1 MNPKGETMDKTSISI
16 LTQVAFKGAIEV
28 CKDNIGNDAGNLAFI
43 ETLTFLTDALMQE
56 VSERTGEATSR
67 PAQASAPA
75 PQAQAAVQEVFGQV
89 EQVNTNVEIIPTKD
103 GAPFGDMPAWLISAA
118 QAKGVTKVFDNRNR
132 LSSNPKMPWFK
143 APKDQGEHAFW
154 PPKNVN
160 A

>member
-1 MNPKGETMDKTSISI
+1 MDKTSISI

-56 VSERTGEATSR
+56 VAERTGESATR
-67 PAQASAPA
+67 PAPASA
-75 PQAQAAVQEVFGQV
+75 PQAQNAVQEVFGQV
-89 EQVNTNVEIIPTKD
+89 EQVNTTVEIIPTKD

-118 QAKGVTKVFDNRNR
+118 KAKGVTKVFDNRNR
-132 LSSNPKMPWFK
+132 LSQSPKSPWFK
-143 APKDQGEHAFW
+143 APADQGEHAFW
-154 PPKNVN
+154 PPKGAN

>member
-1 MNPKGETMDKTSISI
+1 MDNRDISI

-28 CKDNIGNDAGNLAFI
+28 CRDNIGNDAGNLAFI

-56 VSERTGEATSR
+56 VGERTGSAMAK
-67 PAQASAPA
+67 PAQAPA

-132 LSSNPKMPWFK
+132 LSTNPKLPWFK

-154 PPKNVN
+154 PPKGVT

>member
-1 MNPKGETMDKTSISI
+1 MDNRDISI

-28 CKDNIGNDAGNLAFI
+28 CRDNIGNDAGNLAFI

-56 VSERTGEATSR
+56 VGERTGSAMAK
-67 PAQASAPA
+67 PAPAPA

-132 LSSNPKMPWFK
+132 LSTNPKLPWFK

-154 PPKNVN
+154 PPKGVT

>member
-1 MNPKGETMDKTSISI
+1 MDNRDISI

-28 CKDNIGNDAGNLAFI
+28 CRDNIGNDSGNLAFI
-43 ETLTFLTDALMQE
+43 ETFTFLTDALLQE
-56 VSERTGEATSR
+56 VRERTGQSEPQGVR
-67 PAQASAPA
+67 PAPAPA

-132 LSSNPKMPWFK
+132 LSSNPKLPWFK

-154 PPKNVN
+154 PPKGVS

>member
-1 MNPKGETMDKTSISI
+1 MDNRDKSI

-28 CKDNIGNDAGNLAFI
+28 CGENIGSDAGNLAFI
-43 ETLTFLTDALMQE
+43 ETLTFLTDCLMAE
-56 VSERTGEATSR
+56 VADRTGVTTNVLST
-67 PAQASAPA
+67 PAPTPAPAPA

-132 LSSNPKMPWFK
+132 LSSNPKLPWFK

-154 PPKNVN
+154 PPKGVS

>member
-1 MNPKGETMDKTSISI
+1 MDNRDISI

-28 CKDNIGNDAGNLAFI
+28 CRDNIGNDAGNLAFI

-56 VSERTGEATSR
+56 VGERTGSAMAK
-67 PAQASAPA
+67 PAPAPAPA
-75 PQAQAAVQEVFGQV
+75 PQAQQAVQEVFGQV

-132 LSSNPKMPWFK
+132 LSSNPKLPWFK

-154 PPKNVN
+154 PPKGVT

>member
-1 MNPKGETMDKTSISI
+1 MDNRDISI

-28 CKDNIGNDAGNLAFI
+28 CRDNIGNDAGNLAFI

-56 VSERTGEATSR
+56 VGERTGSAMAK
-67 PAQASAPA
+67 PAPAPA
-75 PQAQAAVQEVFGQV
+75 PQAQAVVQEVFGQV

-132 LSSNPKMPWFK
+132 LSTNPKLPWFK

-154 PPKNVN
+154 PPKGVT

>member
-1 MNPKGETMDKTSISI
+1 MDNRDISI

-28 CKDNIGNDAGNLAFI
+28 CRDNIGNDAGNLAFI
-43 ETLTFLTDALMQE
+43 ETLHFLTDALMQE
-56 VSERTGEATSR
+56 VGERTGSAMAK
-67 PAQASAPA
+67 PAPA
-75 PQAQAAVQEVFGQV
+75 PAPAPQAQAQAAVQEVFGQV

-132 LSSNPKMPWFK
+132 LSTNPKLPWFK

-154 PPKNVN
+154 PPKGVT

>member
-1 MNPKGETMDKTSISI
+1 MDNRDISI

-28 CKDNIGNDAGNLAFI
+28 CRDNIGNDAGNLAFI

-56 VSERTGEATSR
+56 VGERTGSAMAK
-67 PAQASAPA
+67 PAPAPAPA
-75 PQAQAAVQEVFGQV
+75 PQAQEAVQEVFGQV

-132 LSSNPKMPWFK
+132 LSTNPKLPWFK

-154 PPKNVN
+154 PPKGVT